1 MIREMSDTTTQDK
14 NLEILVECRKTLHQT
29 EDIGSH
35 ILINLSMQHERL
47 DNIKNNTKDINEEQ
61 KVSMTFLHRLMK
73 WLIQ

>member
-1 MIREMSDTTTQDK
+1 MSDTTTQDK